1 MPPLPNNPEELS
13 VPQEPLEGEDEFGKI
28 GVFSDERLAKLKEK
42 ANGEF
47 VVMCEI
53 IKKSEMALT
62 GIVEWLKAAE
72 KNERAFYITSKGY
85 ITTLKAIEEENNKVK
100 F

>member
-1 MPPLPNNPEELS
+1 MSDEITTDEY
-13 VPQEPLEGEDEFGKI
+13 GEI
-28 GVFSDERLAKLKEK
+28 NVFSEERLAKLKGK
-42 ANGEF
+42 ANTEY
-47 VVMCEI
+47 VIMCEI

-72 KNERAFYITSKGY
+72 KNEFRFASASKAYIE
-85 ITTLKAIEEENNKVK
+85 TLKAVETENNKPK